1 MANRRI
7 TFSEDYKKA
16 YVTKAFA
23 TKARTYGTF
32 EFKEW
37 REVTAQFKGIKM
49 EIRKPKRQ
57 NAFKLTYENM
67 ETFIKSQPDSEEL
80 IKKFETVKA
89 SSKLTRSPISYVKR
103 WFEQTFKDNEDY
115 KALKNIEND
124 DQETDTQEITE
135 EKASA

>member
-32 EFKEW
+32 EFKKW
-37 REVTAQFKGIKM
+37 REVTALYNGIEM

-57 NAFKLTYENM
+57 NALKLTYENM
-67 ETFIKSQPDSEEL
+67 ETFIKSQPDSEKL
-80 IKKFETVKA
+80 IKEFETVKA
-89 SSKLTRSPISYVKR
+89 SSKLTRSPFSYVKK
-103 WFEQTFKDNEDY
+103 WFEEKFKDNETY
-115 KALKNIEND
+115 IALKNKPTEN
-124 DQETDTQEITE
+124 QEPYE

>member
-1 MANRRI
+1 MKNRTIIIDEDNNKAFVTKVFANRARI
-7 TFSEDYKKA
+7 FGSP
-16 YVTKAFA
+16 
-23 TKARTYGTF
+23 
-32 EFKEW
+32 EFKKW

-67 ETFIKSQPDSEEL
+67 ETFIKSQPDSKKL
-80 IKKFETVKA
+80 IKEFEKVKT

-115 KALKNIEND
+115 KALKNIDND